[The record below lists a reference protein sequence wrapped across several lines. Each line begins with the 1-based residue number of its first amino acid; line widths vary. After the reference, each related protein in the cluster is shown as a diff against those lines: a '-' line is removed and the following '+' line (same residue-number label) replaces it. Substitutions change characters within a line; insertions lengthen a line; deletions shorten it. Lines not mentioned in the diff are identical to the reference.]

1 MNSSMSH
8 SFPDSYEKIAESM
21 GITLWQRFS
30 LNEASLFLRC
40 QVSEVEAL
48 MKSGKLN
55 CIEVSPNEYQFFGH
69 QLLEHL
75 LSNVT
80 HHPVSTIP
88 SDNMPERIIRI
99 KEVVELT
106 GLSRTTLWRMERKGE
121 FPARVSLGVGS
132 VGWRFSE
139 VNGWMDDRS
148 KAV

>member
-1 MNSSMSH
+1 MSQ
-8 SFPDSYEKIAESM
+8 SFPNSYEKIAESM

-40 QVSEVEAL
+40 QVSEVEEL

-55 CIEVSPNEYQFFGH
+55 CIEITSTEFQFFGY

-80 HHPVSTIP
+80 NNDVPVP
-88 SDNMPERIIRI
+88 SNQTLPERIMRA
-99 KEVVELT
+99 KEVVEMT
-106 GLSRTTLWRMERKGE
+106 GLSRTTLWRMEKTGD

-132 VGWRFSE
+132 VGWKHSE
-139 VNGWMDDRS
+139 VSEWLKERHFVG
-148 KAV
+148 

>member
-30 LNEASLFLRC
+30 LNETSLFLRC
-40 QVSEVEAL
+40 QVSEVEEL
-48 MKSGKLN
+48 MKSGRLN
-55 CIEVSPNEYQFFGH
+55 CIEVTPAEVQFFGY

-80 HHPVSTIP
+80 NNEIPNPSTQAL
-88 SDNMPERIIRI
+88 PERIIRA
-99 KEVVELT
+99 KEVVEIT
-106 GLSRTTLWRMERKGE
+106 GLSRTTLWRMEKTGN

-132 VGWRFSE
+132 VGWRY
-139 VNGWMDDRS
+139 S
-148 KAV
+148 KVHEWISRRNR